1 MDNRRLLLLLVFSF
15 SLVMLWDAWQKYNQ
29 PPPVAPMATAGAMAP
44 GSSDA
49 AAPQPSASLHSPLPT
64 VPGETAAPVA
74 QGGETFTIKTDLF
87 VAEIS
92 AQGGDIVRLVLHNY
106 KDTEAKS
113 KDFALFERRHHY
125 AAQSGLIGD
134 GLPNHKTVFS
144 ALPGPRELGG
154 DAKTLQ
160 FRLEAPPVNGVRVSK
175 IYTFTRGSYLIDI
188 TQEIDNASDKEV
200 ALHAYYQFQRD
211 TKAPEGES
219 RMVSTFTGPA
229 VYTEQEKFQKVHFAD
244 IEAGKAKFVTQA
256 ENGWIAMVQ
265 HYFVAAWLPPE
276 KLPREFYMRKLDG
289 NLDQLVAAGVIL
301 PVPLTAPGS
310 KTAFSVPLYSGPQ
323 LQGTLDRLALPK
335 AEGGLGAQGLPL
347 VVDYGWLTIIAAP
360 IFWCLQAIHNVVGN
374 WGWAIVLLTVAI
386 KLLFFPLSAA
396 SYKSM
401 AKMRTVTPLLVK
413 LKERHA
419 GDRQKLNQEMME
431 LYKREKINPLGGC
444 LPIAV
449 QIPVFIALYWA
460 LLGAVEIRDAPWILW
475 ITDLSASDPYYVLPV
490 VMVVTMLIQTRLN
503 PTPPDPIQAKVM
515 MMMPFIFG
523 AMFFFFPAGLVLYWV
538 VNNTLSIAQQW
549 QITRMME
556 GGAKAA
562 NDPKA

>member
-1 MDNRRLLLLLVFSF
+1 MDNRRLLLLLIFSF

-29 PPPVAPMATAGAMAP
+29 PKPAVPPVAASASTAP
-44 GSSDA
+44 
-49 AAPQPSASLHSPLPT
+49 APQPSASLHSPVPATAPEAPSGVAAAQAAETLT
-64 VPGETAAPVA
+64 V
-74 QGGETFTIKTDLF
+74 KTDLYT
-87 VAEIS
+87 AEVS
-92 AQGGDIVRLVLHNY
+92 LRGGDIVRLVFNDY
-106 KDTEAKS
+106 KDTESKS
-113 KDFALFERRHHY
+113 KDFALFERRHQY

-134 GLPNHKTVFS
+134 GLATHKTVFS
-144 ALPGPRELGG
+144 PVSGSRELAAG
-154 DAKTLQ
+154 AKTLEL
-160 FRLEAPPVNGVRVSK
+160 RLQAPAVNGVKVTK
-175 IYTFTRGSYLIDI
+175 IYTFNRGSYLIDV
-188 TQEIDNASDKEV
+188 TQEIDNGSEKDV
-200 ALHAYYQFQRD
+200 AVHAYYQFQRD

-229 VYTEQEKFQKVHFAD
+229 VYTEEDKYQKVHFAD

-256 ENGWIAMVQ
+256 NNGWIAMVQ
-265 HYFVAAWLPPE
+265 HYFVAAWIPPE

-289 NLDQLVAAGVIL
+289 SIDPTVSAGVIV
-301 PVPLTAPGS
+301 PVPVAAPGA
-310 KTAFSVPLYSGPQ
+310 KIAFSVPLYAGPQ
-323 LQGTLDRLALPK
+323 LQSTLDHLALPK
-335 AEGGLGAQGLPL
+335 AEGGIGAQGLPL
-347 VVDYGWLTIIAAP
+347 VVDYGWLTIVAAP
-360 IFWCLQAIHNVVGN
+360 IFWCLQAIHKIVGN
-374 WGWAIVLLTVAI
+374 WGWAIVLLTVGI

-401 AKMRTVTPLLVK
+401 AKMRTVTPRLVA
-413 LKERHA
+413 LKERYA

-475 ITDLSASDPYYVLPV
+475 ITDLSAADPYYVLPV
-490 VMVVTMLIQTRLN
+490 VMVLTMLIQTRLN
-503 PTPPDPIQAKVM
+503 PTPPDPIQAKV

-549 QITRMME
+549 QITRMIE
-556 GGAKAA
+556 GGGKAA
-562 NDPKA
+562 NDAKA